1 MNYEGQICRGPMERS
16 SYMLPVAVGCSYNR
30 CKFCTLFRHLKYREL
45 PMEQIEAELERV
57 RNLGGN
63 PKHVFLGD
71 GNAFGLDTGRL
82 LKITDLIHRYFP
94 DCCAINMDATVTN
107 IRAKSQEELQALR
120 AAGIRHLYLGIE
132 SGLDDVLVRME
143 KDHNLDQAYR
153 QIDRIQNAGF
163 IYDAHIMTGIA
174 GHGRGRENAYA
185 TAEFFNRTRPR
196 RVINFSLFL
205 SHSAPLYREAQAKTF
220 VPATELENLQEERLL
235 DILSKAEKL
244 DDVITLEQA
253 LSEVRYEIESL
264 TASLR
269 RMDSQV
275 AYSTL
280 NIDLSEVVDYQQPSI
295 QPKSFGERIA
305 AVWSRSVERMGDIAE
320 GLVLFAVEALPSI
333 LLFLVLPV
341 LAILFIIRAVR
352 RSRRAKRS
360 KTASVPV
367 PEPAK
372 KED

>member
-1 MNYEGQICRGPMERS
+1 MKRNSCRPLAALLLAVCLVLAACGASSGASASSTAAYASPSMMKADFAPEAPAAMEMTEAATDAAARVNSAAGQSAPVDS
-16 SYMLPVAVGCSYNR
+16 SR
-30 CKFCTLFRHLKYREL
+30 K
-45 PMEQIEAELERV
+45 IV
-57 RNLGGN
+57 RNAWLSLETKEFDTALSSLSALISEKGGYIESQSE
-63 PKHVFLGD
+63 D
-71 GNAFGLDTGRL
+71 GRSLRQSGYYSRSASITARVPAEQLDAVISAAGGFCNIVSRSTSSDD
-82 LKITDLIHRYFP
+82 ITDRYF
-94 DCCAINMDATVTN
+94 DSEA
-107 IRAKSQEELQALR
+107 RLR
-120 AAGIRHLYLGIE
+120 
-132 SGLDDVLVRME
+132 
-143 KDHNLDQAYR
+143 
-153 QIDRIQNAGF
+153 
-163 IYDAHIMTGIA
+163 
-174 GHGRGRENAYA
+174 
-185 TAEFFNRTRPR
+185 
-196 RVINFSLFL
+196 SL
-205 SHSAPLYREAQAKTF
+205 E
-220 VPATELENLQEERLL
+220 LQEERLL

-275 AYSTL
+275 SYSTL

-305 AVWSRSVERMGDIAE
+305 AAWSRSVERMGDIAE

-341 LAILFIIRAVR
+341 LAVLFIIRAVR
-352 RSRRAKRS
+352 RGRRAKRS
-360 KTASVPV
+360 KTAPAPT